1 MMPSLSSE
9 HIVKREVRFAFVAL
23 ALSAV
28 FGPDLRQRIAL
39 ESRGRKVLPQF

>member
-28 FGPDLRQRIAL
+28 FGAGPQAKDRPG
-39 ESRGRKVLPQF
+39 ESRGKVLPQF